1 MNINKLKGYFKEK
14 DLTYMDVAQ
23 KSGLSYNTVAKVVK
37 TVKCNIET
45 AKSIIV
51 ATEMPPQMALDIFFE
66 NSVSK

>member
-1 MNINKLKGYFKEK
+1 
-14 DLTYMDVAQ
+14 MDVAQ

-37 TVKCNIET
+37 TGKCNIET